1 MASTTSS
8 LVRRMSLMEFLAIDE
23 DETGPKCELEYGE
36 LIELMRPT
44 FEHNELSGILFS
56 ILYMH
61 IRANNLGRLSQ
72 DIIVVLDED
81 RDLAYAPDL
90 VFVATE
96 HLHRIRDGRVY
107 GAPDL
112 VVEVLSPSTASRDHL
127 TKLDAYLKSGIPWY
141 WIVDTTGP
149 GIEEYSATD
158 DGYLR
163 TATVESSDIFQP
175 GIFPDLN
182 IELATLIS

>member
-56 ILYMH
+56 ILYTH

-72 DIIVVLDED
+72 G
-81 RDLAYAPDL
+81 
-90 VFVATE
+90 
-96 HLHRIRDGRVY
+96 HHRRTRRR
-107 GAPDL
+107 P
-112 VVEVLSPSTASRDHL
+112 
-127 TKLDAYLKSGIPWY
+127 
-141 WIVDTTGP
+141 GP
-149 GIEEYSATD
+149 G
-158 DGYLR
+158 LC
-163 TATVESSDIFQP
+163 P
-175 GIFPDLN
+175 
-182 IELATLIS
+182 